1 MGFRRLGLDQASDSD
16 LERLFK
22 TVLRNAFMLAQ
33 AARLLVAFREF
44 KRRESVGLVP
54 YYANKLAALE
64 EALLGCR
71 YGGGIG
77 GRGDGRAGGSKR
89 QWD

>member
-1 MGFRRLGLDQASDSD
+1 MEGWGCIRHP
-16 LERLFK
+16 
-22 TVLRNAFMLAQ
+22 TVIMSMCLKKALLHVCMLAQ

-71 YGGGIG
+71 YGG
-77 GRGDGRAGGSKR
+77 RGTGGSR
-89 QWD
+89 ATAH